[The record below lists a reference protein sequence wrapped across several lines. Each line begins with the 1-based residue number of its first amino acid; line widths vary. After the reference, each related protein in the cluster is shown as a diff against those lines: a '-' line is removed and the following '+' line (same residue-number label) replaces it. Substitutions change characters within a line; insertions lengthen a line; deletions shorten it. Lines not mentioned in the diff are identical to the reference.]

1 MFVNRKD
8 ELKFLD
14 SLYRSGKK
22 EVLILYG
29 RRRVGK
35 TELVKRFI
43 RGKKAV
49 YFLADRDGL
58 ESNARRFYREAAEVL
73 NLPEV
78 EVRDFREAFEL
89 LKLKAPER
97 LVVVIDEF
105 SYLLLTDKNASAV
118 FQHVIDEILDE
129 GFFLILSGSIIGLM
143 EGLMEYGN
151 PLYGRRTAQLK
162 LKPLNF
168 FHVRE
173 YFKNSP
179 IETVVK
185 IYSVTGGVP
194 MYFRL
199 FEGKNF
205 EEELLKVA
213 FSPTSILYE
222 EPEFILREELGD
234 VHRYYLIL
242 EAIAL
247 GKHRV
252 SEIAN
257 FAGIEA
263 KDMPKYLRT
272 LTSLE
277 LVRREVPVTEP
288 ERSKKA
294 RYYLNDNFF
303 TFWFRFVKPNRGK
316 IELGT
321 FEMDWDA
328 FNTYVGRAFEDIARQ
343 FLIELN
349 RAGKLPFRFTK
360 IGRWWRKGE
369 EIDLVALN
377 EREKK
382 VLFVEV
388 KWKDLSGRKARG
400 VLKELERKS
409 ELVGLEEWEESY
421 GLVAKKVEGK
431 EKLKKEGWLAWDLE
445 DFESLISKATLVT
458 ARGDNYDR
466 VLGEAD
472 GQDSQEKGRVPEIK
486 EC

>member
-1 MFVNRKD
+1 MVKIMFVNRKG
-8 ELKFLD
+8 ELAFLE
-14 SLYRSGKK
+14 SLHSSGKK

-43 RGKKAV
+43 RGKNAL

-58 ESNARRFYREAAEVL
+58 ESNARRFYSEAAGIL
-73 NLPEV
+73 GLPGL

-89 LKLKAPER
+89 IKLRAPER

-105 SYLLLTDKNASAV
+105 SYLLLADKNTPAV
-118 FQHVIDEILDE
+118 FQHVIDEILDDR
-129 GFFLILSGSIIGLM
+129 FFLILSGSIIGLM
-143 EGLMEYGN
+143 EGLMDYGN

-173 YFKNSP
+173 YFKNAP
-179 IETVVK
+179 IETVVR

-205 EEELLKVA
+205 EEELLRVA

-277 LVRREVPVTEP
+277 LVRREVPVTES
-288 ERSKKA
+288 ERSRKA
-294 RYYLNDNFF
+294 RYYINDRFF
-303 TFWFRFVKPNRGK
+303 EFWFRFVKPNRGR
-316 IELGT
+316 IEIGT
-321 FEMDWDA
+321 FEMDWGA
-328 FNTYVGRAFEDIARQ
+328 FNTYIGRAFEEVSKQ
-343 FLIELN
+343 FLIQLN
-349 RAGKLPFRFTK
+349 KSGNLPFMFTK
-360 IGRWWRKGE
+360 VGRWWHKSE
-369 EIDLVALN
+369 EIDLVALS
-377 EREKK
+377 EGEKK
-382 VLFVEV
+382 ALFVEV
-388 KWKDLSGRKARG
+388 KWKELSEREARG
-400 VLKELERKS
+400 ILKDLERKTG
-409 ELVGLEEWEESY
+409 LVALDGWDKSC

-431 EKLKKEGWLAWDLE
+431 DGLREEGWLVWDLE
-445 DFESLISKATLVT
+445 DFERLREI
-458 ARGDNYDR
+458 
-466 VLGEAD
+466 
-472 GQDSQEKGRVPEIK
+472 EKL
-486 EC
+486 

>member
-1 MFVNRKD
+1 MSFAYPQRLNIIPPRIILVKIMFVNRKD
-8 ELKFLD
+8 ELTFLE
-14 SLYRSGKK
+14 SLYSSGRK

-43 RGKKAV
+43 RGKTAL

-58 ESNARRFYREAAEVL
+58 ESNARRFYGEAAEVL
-73 NLPEV
+73 GLPKV

-89 LKLKAPER
+89 IKLKAPGR

-105 SYLLLTDKNASAV
+105 SYLLLTDKNTPAV
-118 FQHVIDEILDE
+118 FQHVIDEVLDE

-143 EGLMEYGN
+143 EGLMDYSN
-151 PLYGRRTAQLK
+151 PLYGRRTSQLK

-173 YFKNSP
+173 YFRNSP

-205 EEELLKVA
+205 EEELLRVA

-272 LTSLE
+272 LISLE

-303 TFWFRFVKPNRGK
+303 AFWFRFVKPNKGK
-316 IELGT
+316 IEIGT

-328 FNTYVGRAFEDIARQ
+328 FNAYVGRAFEDIAKQ

-349 RAGKLPFRFTK
+349 RSGQLPFKFTK
-360 IGRWWRKGE
+360 IGRWWKKGE

-382 VLFVEV
+382 ALFVEV
-388 KWKDLSGRKARG
+388 KWKDLSEREARG
-400 VLKELERKS
+400 VLRDLERKA
-409 ELVGLEEWEESY
+409 ELVGLKDYEKSY
-421 GLVAKKVEGK
+421 GLVAKKVNGK
-431 EKLKKEGWLAWDLE
+431 EALRAEGWLVWDLE
-445 DFESLISKATLVT
+445 DFERLISFE
-458 ARGDNYDR
+458 
-466 VLGEAD
+466 GE
-472 GQDSQEKGRVPEIK
+472 V
-486 EC
+486 

>member
-8 ELKFLD
+8 ELALLE
-14 SLYRSGKK
+14 SLYSSGKK

-43 RGKKAV
+43 REKNAI
-49 YFLADRDGL
+49 YFLADRNGL
-58 ESNARRFYREAAEVL
+58 ESNARRFYRESAEVL
-73 NLPEV
+73 GLPEV
-78 EVRDFREAFEL
+78 EVRDFRETFEL
-89 LKLKAPER
+89 IKLKAPER

-105 SYLLLTDKNASAV
+105 SYLLLTDKNTSAV
-118 FQHVIDEILDE
+118 FQHVIDEILDDR
-129 GFFLILSGSIIGLM
+129 FFLILSGSIIGLM
-143 EGLMEYGN
+143 EGLMDYGN

-173 YFKNSP
+173 YFREAS
-179 IETVVK
+179 IETAVR

-199 FEGKNF
+199 FEGRNF
-205 EEELLKVA
+205 EEELLRVA

-234 VHRYYLIL
+234 VHRHYLIL
-242 EAIAL
+242 EAMAL
-247 GKHRV
+247 GRHRV

-272 LTSLE
+272 LISLE
-277 LVRREVPVTEP
+277 LVRREVPVTES

-294 RYYLNDNFF
+294 RYYINDNFF
-303 TFWFRFVKPNRGK
+303 AFWFRFVKPNRGR
-316 IELGT
+316 IEIGT
-321 FEMDWDA
+321 FEMDWNA
-328 FNTYVGRAFEDIARQ
+328 FNTYVGRAFEEVAKQ

-349 RAGKLPFRFTK
+349 RSGKLPFRFTK

-377 EREKK
+377 ERERKA
-382 VLFVEV
+382 LFVEV
-388 KWKDLSGRKARG
+388 KWKDLSEREARG
-400 VLKELERKS
+400 ILRDLERKA
-409 ELVGLEEWEESY
+409 ELVGLDGWEKSY
-421 GLVAKKVEGK
+421 GLIARNIDGE
-431 EKLKKEGWLAWDLE
+431 EELKAEGWLVWDLG
-445 DFESLISKATLVT
+445 DFEWLREI
-458 ARGDNYDR
+458 
-466 VLGEAD
+466 
-472 GQDSQEKGRVPEIK
+472 EKL
-486 EC
+486 

>member
-8 ELKFLD
+8 ELALLESFY
-14 SLYRSGKK
+14 SSGKK
-22 EVLILYG
+22 EILILYG

-35 TELVKRFI
+35 TELLKRFI
-43 RGKKAV
+43 RGKNAL

-58 ESNARRFYREAAEVL
+58 ESNAKRFYFEAVEVL
-73 NLPEV
+73 GLPKL

-89 LKLKAPER
+89 IKLRAPER
-97 LVVVIDEF
+97 FVVVIDEF
-105 SYLLLTDKNASAV
+105 SYLLLTDKNTPAV
-118 FQHVIDEILDE
+118 FQHVIDEILDDR
-129 GFFLILSGSIIGLM
+129 FFLILSGSIIGLM
-143 EGLMEYGN
+143 EGLMNYTN

-173 YFKNSP
+173 YFKNAP
-179 IETVVK
+179 IETVVR

-205 EEELLKVA
+205 EEELLRVA

-242 EAIAL
+242 EAMAL

-272 LTSLE
+272 LISLE
-277 LVRREVPVTEP
+277 LVRREVPVTES

-303 TFWFRFVKPNRGK
+303 AFWFRFVKPNRGR
-316 IELGT
+316 IEIGT
-321 FEMDWDA
+321 FEMDWNA
-328 FNTYVGRAFEDIARQ
+328 FNAYVGRAFEGIARE
-343 FLIELN
+343 FLIQLN
-349 RAGKLPFRFTK
+349 KAGKLPFIFTK
-360 IGRWWRKGE
+360 IGRWWHKRK
-369 EIDLVALN
+369 EIDLLALN
-377 EREKK
+377 EQEKRAF
-382 VLFVEV
+382 FVEI
-388 KWKDLSGRKARG
+388 KWKDLSLREAKG
-400 VLKELERKS
+400 VLRNLEGKA
-409 ELVGLEEWEESY
+409 ELVGLDGWEKFY
-421 GLVAKKVEGK
+421 GLVAKCLEGK
-431 EKLKKEGWLAWDLE
+431 EELKAEGYLAWDLA
-445 DFESLISKATLVT
+445 DFERLISSK
-458 ARGDNYDR
+458 
-466 VLGEAD
+466 D
-472 GQDSQEKGRVPEIK
+472 GI
-486 EC
+486 

>member
-1 MFVNRKD
+1 MFVNRKN
-8 ELKFLD
+8 ELAFLE
-14 SLYRSGKK
+14 SLYNSGKK
-22 EVLILYG
+22 EVLVLYG

-35 TELVKRFI
+35 TELIKRFI
-43 RGKKAV
+43 RDKNAI
-49 YFLADRDGL
+49 YFLADRGGL
-58 ESNARRFYREAAEVL
+58 ELNAERFYREATDFLDLPKIEVK
-73 NLPEV
+73 
-78 EVRDFREAFEL
+78 DFRDAFEL
-89 LKLKAPER
+89 VKLKAPER

-105 SYLLLTDKNASAV
+105 SYLLLADKNTPSV
-118 FQHVIDEILDE
+118 FQHVVDEILDE
-129 GFFLILSGSIIGLM
+129 RFFLILSGSIIGLI
-143 EGLMEYGN
+143 EGLMSYTN

-162 LKPLNF
+162 LKPLGF

-173 YFKNSP
+173 YFKNAP
-179 IETVVK
+179 IETVVR

-205 EEELLKVA
+205 EEELLRVA

-277 LVRREVPVTEP
+277 FVRREVPVTEP

-303 TFWFRFVKPNRGK
+303 AFWFRFVKPNRGR

-321 FEMDWDA
+321 FEMDWSA
-328 FNTYVGRAFEDIARQ
+328 FNTYVGKTFEEIAKE

-349 RAGKLPFRFTK
+349 RAKKLPFPFTK
-360 IGRWWRKGE
+360 IGRWWKKNE
-369 EIDLVALN
+369 EVDILALN
-377 EREKK
+377 ERKK
-382 VLFVEV
+382 RALFVEV
-388 KWKDLSGRKARG
+388 KWKDLTEREARG
-400 VLKELERKS
+400 ILRDLERKS
-409 ELVGLEEWEESY
+409 KLTGLDGWEHYY
-421 GLVAKKVEGK
+421 GIVAKKVEGK
-431 EKLKKEGWLAWDLE
+431 EKLREEFSVWDLG
-445 DFESLISKATLVT
+445 DFQIASNLHL
-458 ARGDNYDR
+458 
-466 VLGEAD
+466 
-472 GQDSQEKGRVPEIK
+472 
-486 EC
+486 

>member
-8 ELKFLD
+8 ELALLEE
-14 SLYRSGKK
+14 LYRSGKK

-35 TELVKRFI
+35 TELVKKFI
-43 RGKKAV
+43 GDKPAI

-58 ESNARRFYREAAEVL
+58 KANARRFYRESAEKL
-73 NLPEV
+73 GLPAV
-78 EVRDFREAFEL
+78 EVDDFRKAFEL
-89 LKLKAPER
+89 IKLKTPER

-105 SYLLLTDKNASAV
+105 SYLMLSDKNTPAV
-118 FQHVIDEILDE
+118 FQHVVDEILDDR
-129 GFFLILSGSIIGLM
+129 FFLILTSSLVGLM
-143 EGLMEYGN
+143 ESLMGYNN

-162 LKPLNF
+162 LKPLKF

-173 YFKNSP
+173 YFKNAP
-179 IETVVK
+179 IETVVR

-199 FEGKNF
+199 FEGRDF
-205 EEELLKVA
+205 EEELLRVA

-242 EAIAL
+242 EALAN
-247 GKHRV
+247 GRHRV
-252 SEIAN
+252 SEIAD

-272 LTSLE
+272 LISLE
-277 LVRREVPVTEP
+277 LVRREVPITEN

-303 TFWFRFVKPNRGK
+303 NFWFRFVKPNKGR
-316 IELGT
+316 IEIGT
-321 FEMDWDA
+321 FEMDWEA
-328 FNTYVGRAFEDIARQ
+328 FNTYVGKAFEEIARQ

-349 RAGKLPFRFTK
+349 RAGELPSSFTR
-360 IGRWWRKGE
+360 IGRWWHKNE

-382 VLFVEV
+382 ALLVEV
-388 KWKDLSGRKARG
+388 KWKDLNEGEARG
-400 VLKELERKS
+400 ILKDLERKG
-409 ELVGLEEWEESY
+409 ELVGLEGWEKDY
-421 GLVAKKVEGK
+421 GLVAKRVEGK
-431 EKLKKEGWLAWDLE
+431 VGLMREGWQVWDLN
-445 DFESLISKATLVT
+445 DFEGLQ
-458 ARGDNYDR
+458 RPR
-466 VLGEAD
+466 
-472 GQDSQEKGRVPEIK
+472 R
-486 EC
+486 

>member
-1 MFVNRKD
+1 MFVNRRD
-8 ELKFLD
+8 ELTLLE
-14 SLYRSGKK
+14 SLYSSSKK
-22 EVLILYG
+22 EVLVLYG

-35 TELVKRFI
+35 TELVKQFI
-43 RGKKAV
+43 RGKNAV

-58 ESNARRFYREAAEVL
+58 ESNARRFYTEAAGVL
-73 NLPEV
+73 GLPEV
-78 EVRDFREAFEL
+78 DVRDFRKAFEL
-89 LKLKAPER
+89 IKLKAPKR
-97 LVVVIDEF
+97 LIIVIDEF
-105 SYLLLTDKNASAV
+105 SYLLLTDKNTPAV
-118 FQHVIDEILDE
+118 FQHVIDEILDDR
-129 GFFLILSGSIIGLM
+129 FFLILSGSIIGLM
-143 EGLMEYGN
+143 EGLMEYSN

-173 YFKNSP
+173 YFKDSP

-185 IYSVTGGVP
+185 IHSVTGGVP

-199 FEGKNF
+199 FEGRDF
-205 EEELLKVA
+205 EKELPRAA

-234 VHRYYLIL
+234 VHRYYLVL

-247 GKHRV
+247 GRHRV
-252 SEIAN
+252 SEIAS

-277 LVRREVPVTEP
+277 LVRREVPVTES

-303 TFWFRFVKPNRGK
+303 AFWFRFVKPNRGR

-321 FEMDWDA
+321 FEMDWNA
-328 FNTYVGRAFEDIARQ
+328 FNTYVGKAFEGIAKQ

-349 RAGKLPFRFTK
+349 RAGELPFGFTK
-360 IGRWWRKGE
+360 IGRWWWKGE

-377 EREKK
+377 KQEKK
-382 VLFVEV
+382 ALFVEV
-388 KWKDLSGRKARG
+388 KWKGLRKREARG
-400 VLKELERKS
+400 ILRDLERKA
-409 ELVGLEEWEESY
+409 ELVGLDGWEEHY
-421 GLVAKKVEGK
+421 GIIAKKLEGK
-431 EKLKKEGWLAWDLE
+431 TELQKEGWHVWDLE
-445 DFESLISKATLVT
+445 EFETMGTRGNFAPPLRRDLKKSL
-458 ARGDNYDR
+458 
-466 VLGEAD
+466 
-472 GQDSQEKGRVPEIK
+472 Q
-486 EC
+486 